1 MVETQ
6 ARPDMAE
13 GELRTARSMA
23 APERSAGRRILVFD
37 DVHSKRFSMGDM
49 ARVLLA
55 AGATEVAGPVLT
67 RHRGG

>member
-1 MVETQ
+1 
-6 ARPDMAE
+6 
-13 GELRTARSMA
+13 MA

-55 AGATEVAGPVLT
+55 AGATEAAGPVLT